1 VVAPLISIV
10 DDDESMRA
18 SLDNLLRSVGFRAQA
33 FPSAESFLE
42 AGPALEAACLIHDVR
57 MPGMSGLDLQQQ
69 LVAAR
74 AAVPIIFVTSHLDED
89 VRARA
94 LRAGAVAFLYKP
106 FREEELLEAIDGVI
120 GRQPS
125 GG

>member
-1 VVAPLISIV
+1 
-10 DDDESMRA
+10 
-18 SLDNLLRSVGFRAQA
+18 
-33 FPSAESFLE
+33 
-42 AGPALEAACLIHDVR
+42 
-57 MPGMSGLDLQQQ
+57 
-69 LVAAR
+69 
-74 AAVPIIFVTSHLDED
+74 VPIIFVTSHLDED

>member
-1 VVAPLISIV
+1 MVAPLISIV
-10 DDDESMRA
+10 DDDDSMRA
-18 SLDNLLRSVGFRAQA
+18 SLDNLLRSVGFRALA
-33 FPSAESFLE
+33 FSSAESFLE
-42 AGPALEAACLIHDVR
+42 ASPELDAACLILDVR

-69 LVAAR
+69 LAAAR
-74 AAVPIIFVTSHLDED
+74 AAVPIIFVTSHLDEE

-106 FREEELLEAIDGVI
+106 FREEELLKAIDGVVR
-120 GRQPS
+120 GQPQ